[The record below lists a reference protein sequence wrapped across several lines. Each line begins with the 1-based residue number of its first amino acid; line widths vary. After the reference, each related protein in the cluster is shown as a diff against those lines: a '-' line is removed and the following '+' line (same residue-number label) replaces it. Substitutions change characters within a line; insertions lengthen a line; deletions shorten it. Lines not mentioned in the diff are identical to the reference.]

1 MILAQRPES
10 DARAIAQ
17 PQSAPFR
24 LSLWHFEPLL
34 PPDPFHALVVH
45 LSAFDTQQVR
55 DPTISVATEPA
66 RQPHHVR
73 ASRRFIPPS
82 PLHPALRRA
91 WLAQRTARVTLTR
104 PQSLT
109 YIHHTPASTLGAQK
123 FPLAAS
129 LGREVTFV

>member
-24 LSLWHFEPLL
+24 LSLRHFEPLL

-45 LSAFDTQQVR
+45 LPAFDAQQVR

-66 RQPHHVR
+66 RQPHHVC
-73 ASRRFIPPS
+73 A
-82 PLHPALRRA
+82 
-91 WLAQRTARVTLTR
+91 
-104 PQSLT
+104 
-109 YIHHTPASTLGAQK
+109 
-123 FPLAAS
+123 
-129 LGREVTFV
+129 